1 MMKNVGIAGESIV
14 IEITESMILE
24 DSEQIKQNI
33 EVLRDYG
40 VSFGLDDFGT
50 GYSSLS
56 HLKKFD
62 IQYLK
67 IDKSFVIGSK
77 TSKSDQIIIEGIVGI
92 AHKLNMQVV
101 AEGVEDQ
108 NQLDYL
114 KEINCDFAQGYFLGH
129 PNSR

>member
-1 MMKNVGIAGESIV
+1 MKNLGIAGESIV

-24 DSEQIKQNI
+24 DSEQIKENI

-40 VSFGLDDFGT
+40 VTFGLDDFGT

-56 HLKKFD
+56 YLKKFD

-101 AEGVEDQ
+101 AEGVEDL
-108 NQLDYL
+108 NQLEYL
-114 KEINCDFAQGYFLGH
+114 KQINCDFVQGYFLGH